1 MTELYLWVAL
11 FLLANIAVGMVRILR
26 GPTAADRM
34 LAAEL
39 FGTAAVAIMLL
50 LASASGQTALIDV
63 ALVFALLSA
72 LAVATF
78 VSRVWA
84 GMAAAPASTART
96 KESPDDERNTP
107 P

>member
-1 MTELYLWVAL
+1 MTELYLWLSL
-11 FLLANIAVGMVRILR
+11 FLLLNIVVGMIRILR

-50 LASASGQTALIDV
+50 LAQADGRGALIDV

-72 LAVATF
+72 LAVVAF
-78 VSRVWA
+78 VSRTWSA
-84 GMAAAPASTART
+84 LAEREADDDSRPAP
-96 KESPDDERNTP
+96 
-107 P
+107 